1 MPLVKMTVATINKDS
16 LDFLKDLSQ
25 NNNRDWFNNH
35 KERYTAA
42 HNNIISFA
50 DALIG
55 ELNKHDRIETP
66 SGRKSMFR
74 IYKDVR
80 FSNDK
85 TPYNKHWSCAFR
97 RATKKLRGGYYLRI
111 EPGDSRIV
119 GGFFG
124 PVPDDMKRIR
134 QDIDA
139 NYEDWR
145 KVLANPILKG
155 TFGNIR
161 GEKITSAPRGYTKD
175 HPAIDLL
182 RYKQFLFRHEFT
194 DAEVL
199 SPDFLFIANNA
210 FKNLR
215 PFLDY
220 MSEVLT
226 TDANGLS
233 IVD

>member
-1 MPLVKMTVATINKDS
+1 MTTTSINKDS
-16 LDFLKDLSQ
+16 LEFLKDLSQ
-25 NNNRDWFNNH
+25 NNNREWFNEH
-35 KERYTAA
+35 KERYTQARD
-42 HNNIISFA
+42 NIARFA
-50 DALIG
+50 DALIS
-55 ELNKHDRIETP
+55 EMNRHDKIETT
-66 SGRKSMFR
+66 SGKKAMFR

-80 FSNDK
+80 FSKDK
-85 TPYNKHWSCAFR
+85 TPYNKHWSCAFK
-97 RATKKLRGGYYLRI
+97 RATKSLRGGYYLRI

-145 KVLANPILKG
+145 KVLANPFIKK
-155 TFGNIR
+155 TFGNMR
-161 GEKITSAPRGYTKD
+161 GEKVTSAPRGYAKD
-175 HPAIDLL
+175 HPVIDLL

-194 DAEVL
+194 DEEVL
-199 SPDFLFIANNA
+199 SPDFLFIVNNA

-226 TDANGLS
+226 TDANGWS
-233 IVD
+233 VVD